1 MVFLDRFAR
10 VPWNTEC
17 TKMDSKINSVTF
29 LNETAF
35 PNVVVSK
42 LLLTSFLFFLEIL
55 LTQCIRS
62 VQKRHKFQN
71 SVFLTEIERKQ
82 YKNRYMYII
91 YTNICK
97 QVFSW
102 LNVKSQ
108 ISWSQQKSVEV
119 IFLKC
124 SSWLY
129 LLWLTQSGRP
139 SPCLTGKNTNWACF
153 R

>member
-1 MVFLDRFAR
+1 
-10 VPWNTEC
+10 
-17 TKMDSKINSVTF
+17 MDSKINSVTF

-97 QVFSW
+97 QVFS
-102 LNVKSQ
+102 
-108 ISWSQQKSVEV
+108 
-119 IFLKC
+119 
-124 SSWLY
+124 
-129 LLWLTQSGRP
+129 
-139 SPCLTGKNTNWACF
+139 
-153 R
+153 